1 MSTVP
6 FARPL
11 GPGSRIGFVG
21 LGNMGRPMA
30 ARLAGAGFALQL
42 VDVRPEVAQ
51 AVAAETGGQA
61 LPGIAV
67 LGPGLEAVI
76 LMLPDGKAVQQVL
89 NGESGESGESGDG
102 GLAARLPRGSVVID
116 MGSCEPQGTALLGQ
130 ALAARGIAMVDAP
143 VSGGVPRARTGELTI
158 MAGGASEAVEH
169 CRPLLAAMGK
179 SVVATGALG
188 SGQAMKSLNNFV
200 SAAGLIATC
209 EAVVIARQFG
219 LDPQVVAEVLNGSTG
234 KNNTTE
240 HKLRQFILSGTFGS
254 GFSMDLM
261 VKDLGIAA
269 SVARA
274 TGTPTVLAE
283 RCLEL
288 WKTAQQQ
295 LGHGRDHTEMARW
308 IDQAMQA
315 ETPQQNQ
322 GD

>member
-1 MSTVP
+1 MSAVSFAGPLGAGSTV
-6 FARPL
+6 
-11 GPGSRIGFVG
+11 GFVG

-30 ARLAGAGFALQL
+30 ARLAAAGFKLQL
-42 VDVRPEVAQ
+42 VDARPEVAQ
-51 AVAAETGGQA
+51 AVATETGGQA
-61 LPGIAV
+61 LPGIAA
-67 LGPGLEAVI
+67 LGTGLDAVI

-89 NGESGESGESGDG
+89 TGDG

-116 MGSCEPQGTALLGQ
+116 MGSCEPQGTAQLGET
-130 ALAARGIAMVDAP
+130 LAAQGIAMVDAP

-158 MAGGASEAVEH
+158 MAGGAHEAVEH
-169 CRPLLAAMGK
+169 CRPLLATMGK
-179 SVVATGALG
+179 SVVATGTLG

-240 HKLRQFILSGTFGS
+240 HKLRQFILSGTYGS

-295 LGHGRDHTEMARW
+295 LGQGRDHTEMARW
-308 IDQAMQA
+308 IDMAMQA
-315 ETPQQNQ
+315 EALKQKE

>member
-1 MSTVP
+1 MSTVS
-6 FARPL
+6 FAGAL
-11 GPGSRIGFVG
+11 GPGSKLGFVG

-30 ARLAGAGFALQL
+30 VRLASAGFALQL

-61 LPGIAV
+61 QANVGA
-67 LGPGLEAVI
+67 LGPGLDALI

-89 NGESGESGESGDG
+89 TGEG

-116 MGSCEPQGTALLGQ
+116 MGSCEPQGTAQLGEM
-130 ALAARGIAMVDAP
+130 LAARGIGMVDAP

-158 MAGGASEAVEH
+158 MVGGTPEAVEH
-169 CRPLLAAMGK
+169 CRPLLSAMGNRIM
-179 SVVATGALG
+179 ATGALG

-240 HKLRQFILSGTFGS
+240 HKLRQFILSGTYGS

-295 LGHGRDHTEMARW
+295 LGQGRDHTEMARW
-308 IDQAMQA
+308 IESAMQA
-315 ETPQQNQ
+315 THPTEKQ